1 MKFSIAIKKFED
13 WKRLQ
18 SKPTTVLA
26 FSCELRACCL
36 FLRDPEVES
45 ITAIMVL
52 EYLEA
57 LKALGWKHNTV
68 ASKCNYLRGFF
79 RFLRLQGGAVLDE
92 NLIPKPSY
100 QYKLP
105 RVATAE
111 EYKKLCAAIPGAPTA
126 TAIRA
131 RALFGLLWDTGA
143 RVGEIV
149 SLNVEDLDLDRSRA
163 VVRTE
168 KSRTSHPYREIFWTP
183 ETNEHLHRW
192 LEKRKRLPIL
202 AEHRAA
208 LFTSIAGCDP
218 HKRLST
224 GGVAQML
231 RSLCVKAGVG
241 YLRPHSF
248 RHHLGHEIINQGGSA
263 SDVMNI
269 LGHSN
274 LSSTAIYTMMTD
286 RELEAR
292 YRAINGR

>member
-1 MKFSIAIKKFED
+1 MKFSLAITKFED

-18 SKPTTVLA
+18 AKPGTVMG
-26 FSCELRACCL
+26 FVSELRAFCL

-57 LKALGWKHNTV
+57 LRSLGWKHNTV
-68 ASKCNYLRGFF
+68 AHKCNYLRGFF
-79 RFLRLQGGAVLDE
+79 RFLRLEGGAVLDE
-92 NLIPKPSY
+92 NLIPKLRHEF
-100 QYKLP
+100 KLP
-105 RVATAE
+105 RVATTEACE
-111 EYKKLCAAIPGAPTA
+111 KLYAAIGRASHA
-126 TAIRA
+126 RSVRA

-149 SLNVEDLDLDRSRA
+149 SLDLADLDLDRMCA
-163 VVRTE
+163 LVRTA

-183 ETNEHLHRW
+183 ATNEHLRKW
-192 LEKRKRLPIL
+192 VEKRQRLPV
-202 AEHRAA
+202 APEYRDA
-208 LFTSIAGCDP
+208 LFTSIGGMHA

-224 GGVAQML
+224 GSVAQML
-231 RSLCVKAGVG
+231 RGLCVKAGIG
-241 YLRPHSF
+241 YLNAHSF

-263 SDVMNI
+263 SYVMNI

-274 LSSTAIYTMMTD
+274 LSATSIYTMMTD

-292 YRAINGR
+292 YRAINGW

>member
-1 MKFSIAIKKFED
+1 MKFSLAIKTFED

-18 SKPTTVLA
+18 SKSTTVMGFA
-26 FSCELRACCL
+26 CELRAFCL

-45 ITAIMVL
+45 ITITMVL

-57 LKALGWKHNTV
+57 QLALGWKRNTL
-68 ASKCNYLRGFF
+68 AHKCNYLRGFF

-92 NLIPKPSY
+92 NLIPKPRHEY
-100 QYKLP
+100 RLP

-111 EYKKLCAAIPGAPTA
+111 EYARLCAAIPRASTA
-126 TAIRA
+126 NSIRNH
-131 RALFGLLWDTGA
+131 ALFSLLWDTGA

-149 SLNVEDLDLDRSRA
+149 SLNLEDLDLARMCA

-183 ETNEHLHRW
+183 ETNEQLRKW

-202 AEHRAA
+202 VEHRDA
-208 LFTSIAGCDP
+208 LFTGIAGCDP
-218 HKRLST
+218 HKRMST
-224 GGVAQML
+224 SSVAQIL

-241 YLRPHSF
+241 YLHPHSF

-274 LSSTAIYTMMTD
+274 LSATAIYTMMTD
-286 RELEAR
+286 QELEAR

>member
-1 MKFSIAIKKFED
+1 MKFSLAITKFED
-13 WKRLQ
+13 WKRFQ
-18 SKPTTVLA
+18 SKPGTVLG
-26 FSCELRACCL
+26 FSCELRAFCL
-36 FLRDPEVES
+36 YLRDPEVES

-57 LKALGWKHNTV
+57 LKALGWKHNTL
-68 ASKCNYLRGFF
+68 AHKCDYLRGFF

-92 NLIPKPSY
+92 NLIPNPRHE
-100 QYKLP
+100 YKLR

-111 EYKKLCAAIPGAPTA
+111 EYKKLCTAIPRAPTA
-126 TAIRA
+126 IAIRN

-149 SLNVEDLDLDRSRA
+149 SLNHADLDLHRMCA

-183 ETNEHLHRW
+183 ETNEQLRRW
-192 LEKRKRLPIL
+192 LEKRKRQPIL
-202 AEHRAA
+202 VEHRDA
-208 LFTSIAGCDP
+208 LFTSIAGWDP

-224 GGVAQML
+224 SSVAQML

-241 YLRPHSF
+241 YLHPHSF

-274 LSSTAIYTMMTD
+274 LSATSIYTMMTD